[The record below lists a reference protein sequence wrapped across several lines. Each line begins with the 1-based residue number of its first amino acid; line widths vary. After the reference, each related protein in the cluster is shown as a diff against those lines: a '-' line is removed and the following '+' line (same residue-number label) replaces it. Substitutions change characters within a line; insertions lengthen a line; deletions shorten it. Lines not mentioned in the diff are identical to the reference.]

1 MAGCSLLTTSK
12 HPGCTMTRYVLAL
25 IAALG
30 SSSTAGAV
38 ERNYTIRGSGYIDGG
53 RASGR
58 MELSEARMTL
68 RDNGDFAVTLFTR
81 GERLLVRGNWNRGG
95 TGNVE
100 RISIEN
106 AWGQRAEGSGTIQY
120 RRDGDADPERMVIEG
135 RTRNGPFHVVIDDAR
150 LRRADTRDPG
160 AWDRGGW
167 DPNGG
172 VRPGNRDRLRSNID
186 ATTNGDGVVRMSGV
200 RGGDFS
206 SARARLGTNG
216 DVRIDIDHS
225 TKGTIRGEVQDVRGD
240 RIVARVTNMFGYAG
254 SGELVIVMRG
264 SADVAR
270 INGSGTSRNGS
281 WQLDFDGNGRRGDDR
296 RDDRWED
303 SFDRSERGSG
313 QLRQDVGPSIA
324 FDRMRV
330 SLERNHEALI
340 VLDGRRDPVRLIG
353 RWTTGRDG
361 DVTIALQ
368 RVNEMRASGRLEL
381 QRSRGSVTSLSGN
394 GRTERGRFEVFF
406 GK

>member
-1 MAGCSLLTTSK
+1 
-12 HPGCTMTRYVLAL
+12 
-25 IAALG
+25 
-30 SSSTAGAV
+30 
-38 ERNYTIRGSGYIDGG
+38 
-53 RASGR
+53 
-58 MELSEARMTL
+58 
-68 RDNGDFAVTLFTR
+68 
-81 GERLLVRGNWNRGG
+81 
-95 TGNVE
+95 
-100 RISIEN
+100 
-106 AWGQRAEGSGTIQY
+106 
-120 RRDGDADPERMVIEG
+120 
-135 RTRNGPFHVVIDDAR
+135 
-150 LRRADTRDPG
+150 
-160 AWDRGGW
+160 
-167 DPNGG
+167 
-172 VRPGNRDRLRSNID
+172 
-186 ATTNGDGVVRMSGV
+186 
-200 RGGDFS
+200 
-206 SARARLGTNG
+206 
-216 DVRIDIDHS
+216 
-225 TKGTIRGEVQDVRGD
+225 
-240 RIVARVTNMFGYAG
+240 MFGYAA

-330 SLERNHEALI
+330 SLERNYEALI